1 MAKEEIITG
10 LDIGSTTVRVVV
22 GQVNPHDKKIQ
33 ILGAAENPTEGV
45 SKGSITSIEDA
56 VSSISG
62 ALEKVE
68 RMTGIPVEHAYIG
81 INGSHITS
89 QDSHGVIAVS
99 KSDGEIREEDV
110 ERVIEAA
117 QAVAT
122 PPNYEI
128 LHVIPRSFT
137 VDNQKGIKDPIG
149 MTGIRL
155 EVDAQI
161 IQGLSSQIKNLTKCI
176 YRTGIDI
183 DDLVLGSLAS
193 SEAVL
198 TKKQKDLGV
207 ALLNIGGATTSL
219 LVFEEGD
226 VLHSAI
232 LPVGSGHITNDI
244 AIGLR
249 TSIDLAE
256 KIKIDFGSALPDEIN
271 KRDEINLA
279 EIDSREEGVVSHKH
293 VAEIIEA
300 RCEELFKM
308 ADKELQKIDR
318 AGLLPAGI
326 ILTGGGSKLNG
337 LIEVAKKEF
346 KLPASV
352 GLPLDLGATAVDK
365 VNDLNFSTAIGL
377 LYWGAGFDSKDGG
390 TSGKLNIP
398 KLSSVSDAIDKMKK
412 WFKSLIP

>member
-22 GQVNPHDKKIQ
+22 GQVNPHDNKIQ

-183 DDLVLGSLAS
+183 DDLVLGVLAS
-193 SEAVL
+193 SESVL

-256 KIKIDFGSALPDEIN
+256 KIKVEYGSALPDEIN
-271 KRDEINLA
+271 KREEINLG
-279 EIDSREEGVVSHKH
+279 EIDSREEGVVSQKH

-318 AGLLPAGI
+318 AGLLPAGV

-337 LIEVAKKEF
+337 LVEVAKKEF
-346 KLPASV
+346 KLPASI
-352 GLPLDLGATAVDK
+352 GLPLDLGTTAVDK
-365 VNDLNFSTAIGL
+365 VNDLNYSTAIGL
-377 LYWGAGFDSKDGG
+377 LYWGAGFDNKEGG
-390 TSGKLNIP
+390 VSGKINIP
-398 KLSSVSDAIDKMKK
+398 KLSSVGDATNKMKK
-412 WFKSLIP
+412 WLKSLIP